1 VQPSG
6 GAAEMKLL
14 RDGDEI
20 SQLTQFHGRF
30 CDSEYKSVLPDSIL
44 DTITQRA

>member
-20 SQLTQFHGRF
+20 SQLAQFHGRF

-44 DTITQRA
+44 DTITRRA

>member
-1 VQPSG
+1 VQPGG

-14 RDGDEI
+14 RNGDEI
-20 SQLTQFHGRF
+20 SQLAQFHGRL

-44 DTITQRA
+44 DTIKPRA